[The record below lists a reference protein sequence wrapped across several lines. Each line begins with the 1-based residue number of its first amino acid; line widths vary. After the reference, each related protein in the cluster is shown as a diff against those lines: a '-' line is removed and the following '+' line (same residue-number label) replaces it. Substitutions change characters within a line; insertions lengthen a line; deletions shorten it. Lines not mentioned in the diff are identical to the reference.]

1 MHSHIAISSRPHPY
15 QPAAQQ
21 PKQADISA
29 EKSDTSAEKPR
40 DESQA
45 KQVAELTPREI
56 KQVEQLKRRDQ
67 EVKAH
72 ELAHKA
78 TAGQYARGAAS
89 YEYQTGPDGN
99 RYAVGGEVSI
109 DIARESDPRATLN
122 KAQVVRRAAMAP
134 ANPSGQDRQI
144 AMRAS
149 AMAAEAQREIQ
160 IEARA
165 TLEEA
170 RETSSERGS
179 SSEVDHQAL
188 DSEEK
193 KPTSLERRAI
203 ASFNSVLE
211 ASEFPQ
217 ERAFERVA

>member
-1 MHSHIAISSRPHPY
+1 MESHIAIGSRLTPY
-15 QPAAQQ
+15 QPAAHQ
-21 PKQADISA
+21 PKQTDAPA
-29 EKSDTSAEKPR
+29 EKAREDLRA
-40 DESQA
+40 Q
-45 KQVAELTPREI
+45 QVAELTPSEL

-89 YEYQTGPDGN
+89 FEYQTGPDGN

-134 ANPSGQDRQI
+134 ADPSGQDRQI

-149 AMAAEAQREIQ
+149 VIAAEAQREIQ
-160 IEARA
+160 VQERETTEA
-165 TLEEA
+165 A
-170 RETSSERGS
+170 RESSSQGES
-179 SSEVDHQAL
+179 SSEVDRQAS
-188 DSEEK
+188 DSEEQ

-203 ASFNSVLE
+203 ASFNSVLQ
-211 ASEFPQ
+211 ASEVPH
-217 ERAFERVA
+217 ERTFELVA